1 MLTGVNE
8 ATCCVFVSLAAA
20 AGGFGTATG
29 GLFGQ
34 AAQPQAAS
42 LFKPFGQATTTQ
54 STGFSFGNTNT
65 MGQANTSSMVG
76 CFVSL
81 HSFAH
86 KHLEGLIVFE

>member
-1 MLTGVNE
+1 MF
-8 ATCCVFVSLAAA
+8 ASLAAA
-20 AGGFGTATG
+20 TGGFGTATG

-34 AAQPQAAS
+34 TAQPQAAS

-81 HSFAH
+81 YSFAH
-86 KHLEGLIVFE
+86 KRLKGLTVFD

>member
-1 MLTGVNE
+1 MSCIP
-8 ATCCVFVSLAAA
+8 AAAA

-34 AAQPQAAS
+34 SAPQQGSS

-65 MGQANTSSMVG
+65 MGQANTSSMVSS
-76 CFVSL
+76 VS
-81 HSFAH
+81 
-86 KHLEGLIVFE
+86 IVNMG